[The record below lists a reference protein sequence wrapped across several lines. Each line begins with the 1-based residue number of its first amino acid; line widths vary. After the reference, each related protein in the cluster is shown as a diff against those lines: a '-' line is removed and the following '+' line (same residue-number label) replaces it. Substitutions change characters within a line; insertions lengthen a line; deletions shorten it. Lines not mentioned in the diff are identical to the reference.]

1 MQIVCVSGFFFS
13 FCFVLFLIIFFS
25 CFVNLLK
32 RCMKT
37 FLPRKI
43 KSYYSNF
50 KFFKFFNFKY
60 STLMSVIDEIFIFIQ
75 YLRKLSQNRIR
86 NKKKRYISKKKRKST
101 DKTVKQKEE
110 IAKTNTK
117 KSKTLDLRKPNFQ
130 KFIQLIEYVTKNT

>member
-1 MQIVCVSGFFFS
+1 
-13 FCFVLFLIIFFS
+13 
-25 CFVNLLK
+25 
-32 RCMKT
+32 MKT

-60 STLMSVIDEIFIFIQ
+60 STLVSVIDEIFIFIQ

-86 NKKKRYISKKKRKST
+86 NKKKKINKQKKKKKHRQNC
-101 DKTVKQKEE
+101 KTEGRNSKNKH
-110 IAKTNTK
+110 K